1 MIKTEIKQR
10 IVTRTL
16 GLTLAFS
23 AAAFAFA
30 QQQKVAV
37 SGKITDKNGA
47 AVPYASI
54 TFANKADKSLSDG
67 NMTDDKGA
75 FSLNLTPG
83 TYIIEIDAP
92 GFKKT
97 SVEKTVSAPG
107 SLGAIQ
113 IVALQGQAAIDS
125 KTQNIQ
131 GVTITAQS
139 TKPYKVELDKK
150 LMMLKVTLPLSVVTY
165 KMF

>member
-1 MIKTEIKQR
+1 MHKFTNSPEEHVQNAKIYQDWLNKKKLNNDKTEIKQR

-54 TFANKADKSLSDG
+54 TFANKTNNALSDG
-67 NMTDDKGA
+67 SMTDDKGNY
-75 FSLNLTPG
+75 SLNLTPG
-83 TYIIEIDAP
+83 TY
-92 GFKKT
+92 
-97 SVEKTVSAPG
+97 SLQVETPDLRHFRQKNNNCCR
-107 SLGAIQ
+107 
-113 IVALQGQAAIDS
+113 
-125 KTQNIQ
+125 KHW
-131 GVTITAQS
+131 
-139 TKPYKVELDKK
+139 
-150 LMMLKVTLPLSVVTY
+150 
-165 KMF
+165 

>member
-1 MIKTEIKQR
+1 M
-10 IVTRTL
+10 
-16 GLTLAFS
+16 
-23 AAAFAFA
+23 
-30 QQQKVAV
+30 
-37 SGKITDKNGA
+37 
-47 AVPYASI
+47 
-54 TFANKADKSLSDG
+54 
-67 NMTDDKGA
+67 
-75 FSLNLTPG
+75 TPG

-139 TKPYKVELDKK
+139 TKPYKVELDKN
-150 LMMLKVTLPLSVVTY
+150 L
-165 KMF
+165 